1 MIDFSGRSVVVT
13 GAAGGVGSAL
23 VAVLSACRARVVACD
38 REGTGLT

>member
-23 VAVLSACRARVVACD
+23 VAVLSA
-38 REGTGLT
+38 